1 MKKESDQTPSKFNK
15 TKIAISLFFIVYGF
29 FYVLYAMLSLF
40 QHNEEQIF
48 LLISGLTTCGI
59 LNIYFGMNY
68 KILLDPEDLK
78 RKNIVLVS
86 AILDIFM
93 NNIVLIMNEDGIDF
107 QVTEI
112 TCRINIVI
120 ISVFLCSLAIKKAYD
135 VIMEN

>member
-1 MKKESDQTPSKFNK
+1 MQKESDQTPSKFNK

>member
-1 MKKESDQTPSKFNK
+1 MQKESDQTPSKFNK

-48 LLISGLTTCGI
+48 LLISGLATCGI